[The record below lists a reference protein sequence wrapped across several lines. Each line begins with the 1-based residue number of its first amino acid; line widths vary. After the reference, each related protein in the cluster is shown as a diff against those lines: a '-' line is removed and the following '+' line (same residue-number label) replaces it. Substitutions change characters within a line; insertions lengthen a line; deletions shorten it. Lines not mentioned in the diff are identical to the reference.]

1 MRFIMVCDPHHHPS
15 RLRPNRLRLITALM
29 AGSLL
34 SGCAWMH
41 SKAMRAVATPSLALA
56 VIGDRLLTGKAV
68 LYTDRSATIELSN
81 ETDPALDCMG
91 TMNYTNSTGGVLDLR
106 CNDGSQI
113 RLPYTALSETKGRAS
128 GGGVSVTYGLPPE
141 NARAWLTPPAG
152 RRLVLAKDDGF
163 MCNWFDW
170 ALSCNYLR
178 LE

>member
-1 MRFIMVCDPHHHPS
+1 
-15 RLRPNRLRLITALM
+15 
-29 AGSLL
+29 
-34 SGCAWMH
+34 CAWMH

-113 RLPYTALSETKGRAS
+113 RLPYTALSQTAGHAS
-128 GGGVSVTYGLPPE
+128 GGGVSLTYGLPPT
-141 NARAWLTPPAG
+141 NARAWLTPPQG
-152 RRLVLAKDDGF
+152 RRLVVQNDTSSFQCK
-163 MCNWFDW
+163 WFKW
-170 ALSCNYLR
+170 VVSCDSLQ
-178 LE
+178 LQ

>member
-1 MRFIMVCDPHHHPS
+1 MVHDTLSQATRPGAR
-15 RLRPNRLRLITALM
+15 RLLLITALA

-113 RLPYTALSETKGRAS
+113 RLPYTALSETTGRAS
-128 GGGVSVTYGLPPE
+128 GGGVTVTYGLPPE
-141 NARAWLTPPAG
+141 NARAWLAPPAG
-152 RRLVLAKDDGF
+152 RRLVVAKEAGF
-163 MCNWFDW
+163 MCEWFDW
-170 ALSCNYLR
+170 AMTCTYLR

>member
-1 MRFIMVCDPHHHPS
+1 MVRHT
-15 RLRPNRLRLITALM
+15 RLQPTRPRTQRLLLITVFAT
-29 AGSLL
+29 GSLL

-113 RLPYTALSETKGRAS
+113 RLPYTALSGTSGRAS
-128 GGGVSVTYGLPPE
+128 GGGVTVTYGLPPE
-141 NARAWLTPPAG
+141 NARAWLAPPAG
-152 RRLVLAKDDGF
+152 RRLVVVKETGF
-163 MCNWFDW
+163 KCEWFDW
-170 ALSCNYLR
+170 ATSCTYLR